1 MYTRFLI
8 AVLIA
13 AVSLPAWPQ
22 ASGTQKPPVLQP
34 LPDLPPPPPPPPG
47 YERDPAL
54 EPQVTITKRGDN
66 TVEEYRIGGKLYMV
80 KITPPDGT
88 PYYLIDRHGDG
99 VFERQ
104 DSIGTVLRPPMWVIH
119 SW

>member
-1 MYTRFLI
+1 MYARILI
-8 AVLIA
+8 AVFLA
-13 AVSLPAWPQ
+13 AVALPAWPQ
-22 ASGTQKPPVLQP
+22 AGSAQKPPVLQP

-47 YERDPAL
+47 YEPDPAL
-54 EPQVTITKRGDN
+54 EPQVTITKRGEN

-88 PYYLIDRHGDG
+88 PYYLIDRQGDG
-99 VFERQ
+99 VFERH